1 MCAGLIHGETFP
13 PQRFYRL
20 KSRNGKK
27 KGGGNG
33 AMVRAVLRSVK
44 MLSRPAL
51 ITPPA
56 QKYQP
61 PVTATG
67 HKILT
72 LPYNQQKDHLISR
85 PLR

>member
-1 MCAGLIHGETFP
+1 
-13 PQRFYRL
+13 
-20 KSRNGKK
+20 
-27 KGGGNG
+27 
-33 AMVRAVLRSVK
+33 MVRAVLRSVK

-72 LPYNQQKDHLISR
+72 LPYDQQKDHLISR